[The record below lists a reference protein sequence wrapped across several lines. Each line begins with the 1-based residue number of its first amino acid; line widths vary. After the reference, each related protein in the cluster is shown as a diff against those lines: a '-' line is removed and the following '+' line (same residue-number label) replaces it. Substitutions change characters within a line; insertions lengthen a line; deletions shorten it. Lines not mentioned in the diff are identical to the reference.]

1 MDNTKEIIK
10 TKSIKGG
17 EFLVKETDFNTIFI
31 PEEWNEEQ
39 KMIAQMCEDFMKAE
53 LFPILD
59 KIDSMKHP
67 ELMPKLMEK
76 AGELGLLGLSVPEIY
91 GGMGVDFKSS
101 MLATEVLG
109 AGHSFSV
116 AYGAHTGIG
125 TLPKVASIAF
135 LAAI

>member
-1 MDNTKEIIK
+1 MDKIEEVKESK
-10 TKSIKGG
+10 TIRGG
-17 EFLVKETDFNTIFI
+17 EFLVKDTAFSDIFI

-39 KMIAQMCEDFMKAE
+39 KMIAQMCEDFMKSE

-59 KIDSMKHP
+59 KIDSMQHP
-67 ELMPKLMEK
+67 ELMPLLMEK
-76 AGELGLLGLSVPEIY
+76 AGELGLLGLSVPETY

-109 AGHSFSV
+109 AGYSFSV

-125 TLPKVASIAF
+125 TDRKSVV
-135 LAAI
+135 